1 MNNFNLALERD
12 LSSIAALKKDLVNV
26 EELLEDKTV
35 GTDNIISTVEQ
46 RERQMDELQ
55 AILPNLAM
63 FDTNRIEK
71 RCKNLSNDQLFKA
84 FLTAFE
90 QHNTDLADF
99 K

>member
-46 RERQMDELQ
+46 RERQMDEL
-55 AILPNLAM
+55 
-63 FDTNRIEK
+63 
-71 RCKNLSNDQLFKA
+71 
-84 FLTAFE
+84 
-90 QHNTDLADF
+90 
-99 K
+99 